1 MQTSVKLQDMMSY
14 SLILTIIAVAVIVL
28 PIIAFVIFKL
38 IKFKPK
44 KQPQKQVQPVV
55 IRKNYDPAS
64 LKSLYLN
71 KIREIEMRYN
81 EGQVDNRGAHQEL
94 SRVVRDYCS
103 EASAIPADKLTLQ
116 EIGRLNVP
124 SLYTLIK
131 EFYEPEFA
139 YESAKD
145 MNSSFS
151 GAREVITLW
160 N

>member
-14 SLILTIIAVAVIVL
+14 SLILMIIAIAVIAL
-28 PIIAFVIFKL
+28 PIIVFVILKL

-44 KQPQKQVQPVV
+44 KKPVKQMQPVV
-55 IRKNYDPAS
+55 IRKNYDPVS

-71 KIREIEMRYN
+71 MIRDIEARYN
-81 EGQVDNRGAHQEL
+81 EGKIDNRGAHQEL

-103 EASAIPADKLTLQ
+103 EASGIPADKLTLQ
-116 EIGRLNVP
+116 EIGRLNLP
-124 SLYTLIK
+124 SLYSLIR
-131 EFYEPEFA
+131 EFYAPEFA
-139 YESAKD
+139 YESARD
-145 MNSSFS
+145 MNMSFN